1 MVTLELDRVEARYG
15 RKVIYT
21 DATTPA
27 ISGGNLT
34 ALIGPNAAGKS
45 TLFRR
50 IAGQLAGSGQVRI
63 TGADRDDLR
72 YMPQD
77 TAMSAALST
86 GRRWYAVAIPEPNLH
101 PGHQRLG
108 Q

>member
-77 TAMSAALST
+77 TAMSAALS
-86 GRRWYAVAIPEPNLH
+86 L
-101 PGHQRLG
+101 PGTT
-108 Q
+108 